1 MMLIKRRLHTHQQ
14 KKIREDVVKSIPI
27 RRLGFA
33 CLVVLACGVVS
44 ALAQDWPSRVVTM
57 VIPFGPGSGTD
68 IVGRILAAQV
78 SQELGHQI
86 IVEDIGGAGGTIGV
100 SRAAKAAP
108 DGYEIVLGAVDTFA
122 QSQYLFKKPPYNS
135 VADFEPVALAV
146 EQPLVLVVR
155 NSLPVSNLKEFA
167 AYLKASNGKM
177 KFGSAGVGAAP
188 YLACAML
195 TSAIGATATN
205 VPYRSAAP
213 ALEDMV
219 RGDIDFYCPLAVSA
233 TGLIENKS
241 IKPLA
246 VLTHDRS
253 PLFPDLST
261 AREQGVDVSDG
272 YYWMGVFAPKGTPAP
287 IVAKLNDAFAK
298 SLDNPNVQAQLRKTS
313 ATVVAP
319 DRRSVAYLKG
329 YLNDEITKWTAIMK
343 KNNVPQQ

>member
-1 MMLIKRRLHTHQQ
+1 MRPMLFRS
-14 KKIREDVVKSIPI
+14 V
-27 RRLGFA
+27 GFA
-33 CLVVLACGVVS
+33 CLIVLSCSIVP
-44 ALAQDWPSRVVTM
+44 ALAQVWPSRIITM

-68 IVGRILAAQV
+68 IVGRILAAQA

-86 IVEDIGGAGGTIGV
+86 IIEDIGGAGGTIGV
-100 SRAAKAAP
+100 SRVAKAAP

-122 QSQYLFKKPPYNS
+122 QSQYLFKQPPYNS

-155 NSLPVSNLKEFA
+155 NSLPVSNLREFA
-167 AYLKASNGKM
+167 SYLKASNGKM

-246 VLTHDRS
+246 VLTYDRS
-253 PLFPDLST
+253 PLFPDLPT
-261 AREQGVDVSDG
+261 AREQGINVADG

-287 IVAKLNDAFAK
+287 IVAKLNAAFAK
-298 SLDNPNVQAQLRKTS
+298 SLDSPNVQEQLRKTS

-319 DRRSVAYLKG
+319 DRRSIAYLKG
-329 YLNDEITKWTAIMK
+329 YLSDEITKWTAIMK
-343 KNNVPQQ
+343 KNEVPQQ